1 MGPLPEPQE
10 TACLAI
16 VHHANQYVI
25 ADSYGDRQGM
35 TDILGLR
42 GAASHAAGFLP
53 LLRMHLEY
61 GIPLNLHLSGTLIEA
76 LAWHCPQSFSFIK
89 DLARAGLLE
98 IVGSTFSQ
106 NVMPFFEDR
115 LNLRQINDE
124 LALLR
129 RHLAWDPARVKVFWV
144 PERVWDTDKLA
155 PVLRSPSLLN
165 GGYRYVLLDDRLLF
179 PWGERYDGS
188 PRERFDKQRPR
199 ELEAYLPWEIAGSG
213 GLVVLP
219 ISRDLRYA
227 IPPATGADLQ
237 RLAGIL
243 RWLASSRHPHSLAVY
258 GDDFEKAAGV
268 GGWDPQHPERYERF
282 LHFLRDQKWVRPV
295 LISAWGAERAPAGVR
310 SVERGTFFELAQTWK
325 AGEDYRGWYEDPNCR
340 EHRAYLARS
349 ERALREAERVG
360 ADPALLD
367 LGWKHFLHCCYETSW
382 HQAYPPPEGPDGMP
396 RLAGFTAAL
405 TSHARSSIMIAKAAR
420 WAVERD
426 GEAHAETLDIDDDGL
441 PELVLKNP
449 QVLAVFSPRWGGRLS
464 YLFDFTGRSG
474 RMVVG
479 NLSDDWNLQED
490 LHRYMDCPR
499 NHPGALAD
507 VGHEHDRHEVALVD
521 CAGRSADATL
531 RNVENDS
538 PLWGAEKRVRLAAT
552 DAHLSVS
559 YELPPTVRRLSTE
572 VCFSPDYARL
582 LQQGSKGLSPLSGPR
597 WRGWRN
603 GGTRVWLR
611 IDSRQSTLWDTPHQ
625 ERSGHGLN
633 LRVTSF
639 SRSFGL
645 ELGVGSPSTSLAPR
659 TSFIAEGATAASHA
673 QEGRR
678 VPAVAAADP
687 RLMRRLLSRHFP
699 TLSGVPAEVRE
710 CRIRVLKPHHDRLI
724 LQYDLQY
731 DLGAGENGRGG
742 PFERSLVGA
751 WRKDERGEQI
761 YEVMRALRSNG
772 FDGTS
777 GLSVPQPLGYFPRA
791 QLVMMEKAG
800 GNLLRQW
807 IYNPRTDWPAVIR
820 PVARYLAKL
829 HGSGVRVSRR
839 LTAKEESSA
848 IHGWLADVAAS
859 EAPWIEHEKERIA
872 ALLGEIL
879 ARQSQRDPGNVG
891 LIHGDCHT
899 ENILVRGGEV
909 TVIDWEHAAMADPA
923 LDLGFLLGQV
933 EIQSDRYWWR
943 RGQPSPLDAAALTRS
958 LLDEYCRTA
967 PRPSLTLLP
976 VYQART
982 YVRHIVHTVRMKGK
996 EDPSHVTRWLD
1007 RAADRLGWAGSRRMH
1022 ADRRQRS
1029 RPTLPSEEGLTMPT
1043 EKLIA
1048 QQAAARDD
1056 FAGRIARITTPDF
1069 IAGPLLSALPE
1080 FQGRTLDPAACRAHV
1095 VQNDG
1100 TGPATL
1106 FYDVEGAGRVF
1117 AKLYRDAS
1125 GQHAYQVLSTLWS
1138 DGFGPNSRYRV
1149 AQPLAFIPDLNLMLA
1164 RAAPGKELAAATT
1177 DEELVAGARE
1187 AARWLLQLHRS
1198 PLRLG
1203 EPRYPMEVYHKLL
1216 HRLGKAAATRPE
1228 QVETLLEQADRLEE
1242 TARKL
1247 RLQLVQAHGQF
1258 RHIHVFLADD
1268 AVTVID
1274 LDRCRPGDPAR
1285 DVGEYIHRMRT
1296 KRYKASGGK
1305 SRAEDAT
1312 RTLLEVYSAEL
1323 PDNLYNLPFYWGY
1336 HNLVSLWRFMKGTAP
1351 DHPDYARLVEF
1362 YLSEFETALGS
1373 RVM

>member
-1 MGPLPEPQE
+1 MGFTLEAQG

-25 ADSYGDRQGM
+25 ADGYGDRQGI
-35 TDILGLR
+35 TEILGLR
-42 GAASHAAGFLP
+42 GPASHPAGFLP

-61 GIPLNLHLSGTLIEA
+61 GIPLNLHLSGTLLEA

-89 DLARAGLLE
+89 DLDRAGLLE

-106 NVMPFFEDR
+106 NVMPFFENR

-129 RHLAWDPARVKVFWV
+129 RHLGWNPAKVKVFWV

-155 PVLRSPSLLN
+155 SVLRSSSLLN
-165 GGYRYVLLDDRLLF
+165 GGYRYVLLDDRLLY
-179 PWGERYDGS
+179 PWGGQYAGS
-188 PRERFDKQRPR
+188 PRERFDRERPR
-199 ELEAYLPWEIAGSG
+199 DPEAYMPWEVAGSG

-219 ISRDLRYA
+219 ISRDLRYT
-227 IPPATGADLQ
+227 IPPATGADLE
-237 RLAGIL
+237 RLEEIL
-243 RWLASSRHPHSLAVY
+243 RWLAASTSPQSIAVY
-258 GDDFEKAAGV
+258 GDDLEKAAGV

-282 LHFLRDQKWVRPV
+282 LRFLRDQKWVRPV
-295 LISAWGAERAPAGVR
+295 LISSWGAAQSPAGVR
-310 SVERGTFFELAQTWK
+310 NVERGTFFELARSWN
-325 AGEDYRGWYEDPNCR
+325 AGEDYRGWYEDPECA
-340 EHRAYLARS
+340 EHRAYMAQS
-349 ERALREAERVG
+349 ELALREAERAG
-360 ADPALLD
+360 ADSALLD

-382 HQAYPPPEGPDGMP
+382 HEPYYLPGVPNGRP
-396 RLAGFTAAL
+396 RLAGFAAAL
-405 TSHARSSIMIAKAAR
+405 TSHARSSIMIARAAR

-426 GEAHAETLDIDDDGL
+426 GKAHAESLDIDDDGV
-441 PELVLKNP
+441 PELVVKNP
-449 QVLAVFSPRWGGRLS
+449 QLFGVFSPRWGGRLS

-474 RMVVG
+474 RIVVG

-490 LHRYMDCPR
+490 LHRYLDCPR

-538 PLWGAEKRVRLAAT
+538 PLWGAEKRVRLAAG

-559 YELPPTVRRLSTE
+559 YALPPTVRRLSTE
-572 VCFSPDYARL
+572 VCLSPDYARL
-582 LQQGSKGLSPLSGPR
+582 LQLGPKDLSPLSGPR

-603 GGTRVWLR
+603 GGSRVWLR
-611 IDSRQSTLWDTPHQ
+611 IDPKQSTLWDTPHQ
-625 ERSGHGLN
+625 ERSGHGVN

-639 SRSFGL
+639 SRYFGL
-645 ELGVGSPSTSLAPR
+645 KLGVGWPSALSAPGLPASGDG
-659 TSFIAEGATAASHA
+659 TGAASHRNN
-673 QEGRR
+673 GRF
-678 VPAVAAADP
+678 PAVPAADP
-687 RLMRRLLSRHFP
+687 RFMRRLLSRHFP
-699 TLSGVPAEVRE
+699 APSGVPTEVRE
-710 CRIRVLKPHHDRLI
+710 CRVRVLKPHHDRLI
-724 LQYDLQY
+724 LQYDLALA
-731 DLGAGENGRGG
+731 DKGRSAL
-742 PFERSLVGA
+742 FERSLVGA
-751 WRKDERGEQI
+751 WRQDERGKQI
-761 YEVMRALRSNG
+761 YEVMCALRRGG
-772 FDGTS
+772 FDGAS
-777 GLSVPQPLGYFPRA
+777 GFSVPEPLGYFPRV
-791 QLVMMEKAG
+791 QLVVMEKAG

-807 IYNPRTDWPAVIR
+807 TYNPRTDWPAVIR

-839 LTAKEESSA
+839 LTAKEESNA

-859 EAPWIEHEKERIA
+859 EAPWIDHEKERIA
-872 ALLGEIL
+872 ALLREIM
-879 ARQSQRDPGNVG
+879 ARLSQQDPGNVG

-933 EIQSDRYWWR
+933 EIQSDRYWWK
-943 RGQPSPLDAAALTRS
+943 RGQPSPLDAAALTRA

-967 PRPSLTLLP
+967 PQPSLTLLP

-982 YVRHIVHTVRMKGK
+982 YVRHIVHTVRMKGN
-996 EDPSHVTRWLD
+996 EDPSHVTRWLN
-1007 RAADRLGWAGSRRMH
+1007 RAADRLAWAPSGRLR
-1022 ADRRQRS
+1022 ANRGERS
-1029 RPTLPSEEGLTMPT
+1029 RPATPLPLEEGLTMPT
-1043 EKLIA
+1043 EKLLA

-1056 FAGRIARITTPDF
+1056 FASRIARITTRQF
-1069 IAGPLLSALPE
+1069 MAGPLVNALPE
-1080 FQGRTLDPAACRAHV
+1080 FHGRTLDPAACRAHV

-1106 FYDVEGAGRVF
+1106 FYDLEGAGRVF

-1125 GQHAYQVLSTLWS
+1125 GKHAYQVLSTLWN
-1138 DGFGPNSRYRV
+1138 DGFGPTSRYRV
-1149 AQPLAFIPDLNLMLA
+1149 AQPLAFMPDLNLMLA
-1164 RAAPGKELAAATT
+1164 RAAPGRELAAATT

-1228 QVETLLEQADRLEE
+1228 LVETLLEQADRLEE

-1258 RHIHVFLADD
+1258 RHIHVFLSDD

-1296 KRYKASGGK
+1296 KRYKASRGK
-1305 SRAEDAT
+1305 SRAEEAT
-1312 RTLLEVYSAEL
+1312 RTLLEDYGAEL
-1323 PDNLYNLPFYWGY
+1323 PENLFNLPFYWGY

-1351 DHPDYARLVEF
+1351 DHPDYSRLVDF

-1373 RVM
+1373 RVS